1 MLRPSFDFALKLFYF
16 LTPIFLAQ
24 LIIYHFI
31 YSDYSGLIFLSF
43 TFNFI
48 IAIII
53 YMSTTYFSQKNINS
67 SVVIF
72 LSLTVLKIILFYLV
86 LYPYFILDNKIKGEE
101 VFIFFIP
108 YVICSVHEINE
119 LSKFLNSEK

>member
-53 YMSTTYFSQKNINS
+53 YVSTIYFSQKNINS

-86 LYPYFILDNKIKGEE
+86 LYPHFTLDYKIKGEE

-108 YVICSVHEINE
+108 YIICSLHEINE
-119 LSKFLNSEK
+119 LSKFLNSKK

>member
-1 MLRPSFDFALKLFYF
+1 MLRPSFNFALNLFYF
-16 LTPIFLAQ
+16 LIPIFLAQ
-24 LIIYHFI
+24 LITYHFI
-31 YSDYSGLIFLSF
+31 YIDYTTIIFLSF

-48 IAIII
+48 IAIITYI
-53 YMSTTYFSQKNINS
+53 STTYFSQKNIS
-67 SVVIF
+67 SSIVIF
-72 LSLTVLKIILFYLV
+72 LLLTVLKIILFYLV

-119 LSKFLNSEK
+119 LSKFLNSKE

>member
-31 YSDYSGLIFLSF
+31 YIDYSLIIFLSF
-43 TFNFI
+43 IFNFV

-53 YMSTTYFSQKNINS
+53 YISTTYFSQKNINS
-67 SVVIF
+67 SIVIF
-72 LSLTVLKIILFYLV
+72 LLLTVLKIILFYLV
-86 LYPYFILDNKIKGEE
+86 LYPYFILDNSIKGEE

-108 YVICSVHEINE
+108 YTICTVHEINN
-119 LSKFLNSEK
+119 LSKFLNSKK

>member
-86 LYPYFILDNKIKGEE
+86 LYPNFILDNKIKDEE

-108 YVICSVHEINE
+108 YIICSVHEINE
-119 LSKFLNSEK
+119 LSKFLNSKK

>member
-24 LIIYHFI
+24 LIICHFI
-31 YSDYSGLIFLSF
+31 YADYSGIIFLSY

-48 IAIII
+48 IAMII
-53 YMSTTYFSQKNINS
+53 YVSTIYFSQKNINS

-72 LSLTVLKIILFYLV
+72 LLLTVSKIILFYLV
-86 LYPYFILDNKIKGEE
+86 LYPHFILDNKIKGEE

-108 YVICSVHEINE
+108 YIICSVHEINE
-119 LSKFLNSEK
+119 LSKFLNSKK